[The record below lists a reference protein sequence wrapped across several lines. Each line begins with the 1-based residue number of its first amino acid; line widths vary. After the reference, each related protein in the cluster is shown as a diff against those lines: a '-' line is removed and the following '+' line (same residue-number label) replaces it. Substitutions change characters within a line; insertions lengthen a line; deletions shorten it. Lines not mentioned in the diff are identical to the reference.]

1 MDMSPFRAPVR
12 LHVDGKFVDIETLAE
27 AEAFLRAWPAS
38 RCGPVYA
45 CALRGCEAARAGTM
59 KLDDARKAFESF
71 ARITGILAP
80 RRLAAAT
87 TNAEPTPPTTRPTL
101 VRTAVL
107 H

>member
-12 LHVDGKFVDIETLAE
+12 LRVDGKFVEIETLAE
-27 AEAFLRAWPAS
+27 AEAFLHAWPAS

-45 CALRGCEAARAGTM
+45 CALRGCEAARAGAM

-80 RRLAAAT
+80 RRLAADQAS
-87 TNAEPTPPTTRPTL
+87 TRPTL
-101 VRTAVL
+101 VQTAVP
-107 H
+107 HRA